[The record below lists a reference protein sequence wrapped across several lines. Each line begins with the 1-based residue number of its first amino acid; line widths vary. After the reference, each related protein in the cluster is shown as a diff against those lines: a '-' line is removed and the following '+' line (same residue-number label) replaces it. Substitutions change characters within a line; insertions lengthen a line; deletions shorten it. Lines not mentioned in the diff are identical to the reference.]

1 MAASDLAVLADVKTW
16 LSGSSG
22 IGSSDDALLGRL
34 ITDVSGAIT
43 AYLGRPSLT
52 PRPVAERLDGNG
64 KARMFLRHYPVLQLT
79 SLAIDNVAVPAAVT
93 PAAGAPFT
101 KGYLLEAWDG
111 LPPGRPQA
119 LDLFHVNF
127 RRGRQNV
134 VINYTAGYA
143 VEGESATVPAAPG
156 PYTVTATAPFGPW
169 ASDASVAYDNDTA
182 MAAVSGTPGAGQ
194 YNVASG
200 VYSFRGCRCRR
211 RRADLLR
218 LYSRRDQ
225 QCLHR
230 VGRRTLSLP
239 HPHRPERADG
249 AGPDDGGL
257 QLEEHARFR
266 PRLARPV
273 SQRRGDLARRNKVA
287 RGNPSRA
294 QQHRVYW
301 RELSSLDVKYQPGNG
316 SPIPAGSAA
325 GSSDCCSSVR
335 IRMRRSSR

>member
-22 IGSSDDALLGRL
+22 IGSSDDALLARL

-64 KARMFLRHYPVLQLT
+64 KARMFLRHYPALQLT

-93 PAAGAPFT
+93 PAAGAPFS

-143 VEGESATVPAAPG
+143 VEGESATRAGRARSLHG
-156 PYTVTATAPFGPW
+156 DGRG
-169 ASDASVAYDNDTA
+169 
-182 MAAVSGTPGAGQ
+182 AVRAVGE
-194 YNVASG
+194 
-200 VYSFRGCRCRR
+200 RR
-211 RRADLLR
+211 RR
-218 LYSRRDQ
+218 
-225 QCLHR
+225 H
-230 VGRRTLSLP
+230 
-239 HPHRPERADG
+239 
-249 AGPDDGGL
+249 
-257 QLEEHARFR
+257 
-266 PRLARPV
+266 
-273 SQRRGDLARRNKVA
+273 
-287 RGNPSRA
+287 
-294 QQHRVYW
+294 
-301 RELSSLDVKYQPGNG
+301 
-316 SPIPAGSAA
+316 I
-325 GSSDCCSSVR
+325 
-335 IRMRRSSR
+335 